1 MTVAIAEISGADS
14 IAAALRYAQL
24 HPGTKRLVPTYV
36 ETGTEFGDF
45 GGIEGNVSFL
55 SAELARDGVELAP
68 LERVGEPAMWAA
80 VNGRFARVLT
90 ERFGVWLPCVGCH
103 LYLHLMRAPL
113 ARAHSA
119 STIISGEREKHGSRT
134 KANQTPYVLDAY
146 ARALAH
152 ADLELAFPV
161 RTVAT
166 GAELDAILGP
176 RWPGG
181 SPQLA
186 CVLSG
191 NERAID
197 GASGLAEVPAELI
210 ERFLVPAGVAL
221 LDELLSGGS
230 AWESRVA
237 EVLRQ
242 ADR

>member
-14 IAAALRYAQL
+14 IAAALHHVSL
-24 HPGTKRLVPTYV
+24 HPATTRLVPTYV

-45 GGIEGNVSFL
+45 AGIEGNVAFL
-55 SAELARDGVELAP
+55 SAELARMGVELAP
-68 LERVGEPAMWAA
+68 LERAGEPAMWAA
-80 VNGRFARVLT
+80 LNGRFARVLT

-113 ARAHSA
+113 ARAHDA
-119 STIISGEREKHGSRT
+119 TTIISGEREKHGSRT
-134 KANQTPYVLDAY
+134 KANQTPDVLDAY

-152 ADLELAFPV
+152 AGLELTLPV

-166 GAELDAILGP
+166 GAELDTILGP

-191 NERAID
+191 NERTID
-197 GASGLAEVPAELI
+197 GSSGIAEVPAELI
-210 ERFLVPAGVAL
+210 ERFLVPAGVEL
-221 LDELLSGGS
+221 LDELLSGGRD
-230 AWESRVA
+230 WESRVA
-237 EVLRQ
+237 EVLRE
-242 ADR
+242 ATT